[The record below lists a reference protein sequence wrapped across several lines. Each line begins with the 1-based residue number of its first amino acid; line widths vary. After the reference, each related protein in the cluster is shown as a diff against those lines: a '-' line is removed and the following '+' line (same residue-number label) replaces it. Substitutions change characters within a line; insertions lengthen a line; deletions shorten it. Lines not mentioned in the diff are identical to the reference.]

1 MSRQVSVP
9 SITGVQPKNVIHIS
23 IRPTS
28 NIRYIDSRTINS
40 QNKVKLVGWT
50 TWNNDYFQ
58 KNSEQNN
65 CSTSAK
71 EDKQMQIRSSTIKAT
86 PYRVITNSTSNLNLL
101 QTFI

>member
-1 MSRQVSVP
+1 M
-9 SITGVQPKNVIHIS
+9 QPKNVIHIS

-58 KNSEQNN
+58 KKSEQNN
-65 CSTSAK
+65 GSTNAK
-71 EDKQMQIRSSTIKAT
+71 EDKQMQIIKAT
-86 PYRVITNSTSNLNLL
+86 PYQVITNSTSNLNLL